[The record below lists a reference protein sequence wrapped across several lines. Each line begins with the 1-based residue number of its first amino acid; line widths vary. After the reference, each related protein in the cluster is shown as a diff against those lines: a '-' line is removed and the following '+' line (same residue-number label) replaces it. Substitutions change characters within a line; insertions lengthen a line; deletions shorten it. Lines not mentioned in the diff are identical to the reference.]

1 MNGKADIIGEAGL
14 KFFGKMS
21 ASISH
26 EIKNILAII
35 NENAGLLEDFTFLMD
50 QGKPVDSERLKRLA
64 QTLMK
69 QVRRADLIL
78 KKMNRFAHSIDDPAK
93 QVDLNEILELM
104 TALADRLADMRSVR
118 LDKRPAQN
126 PVMLKTAPFHLL
138 NLLWLTLDFAMGV
151 AGDDKT
157 VEFAPSATSN
167 GASVSFRRL
176 GDLNPSASMDFPTE
190 QENALLA
197 QVRAE
202 LTVNVENEEIILDFS
217 GDADA

>member
-26 EIKNILAII
+26 EIINVLAII
-35 NENAGLLEDFTFLMD
+35 NENAGLLEDFTFLID
-50 QGKPVDSERLKRLA
+50 QGKPVDSERLKKLA
-64 QTLMK
+64 QTVMK

-78 KKMNRFAHSIDDPAK
+78 KKMNQFAHSIDDPAK

-104 TALADRLADMRSVR
+104 TALADRLAAMRSVR
-118 LDKRPAQN
+118 LDNRPTQN

-157 VEFAPSATSN
+157 VELEPAATST
-167 GASVSFRRL
+167 GTRVSFRRL
-176 GDLNPSASMDFPTE
+176 GDLNPPASTDFPTGLE
-190 QENALLA
+190 KALLA
-197 QVRAE
+197 RVGAE
-202 LTVNVENEEIILDFS
+202 MTVNLAKKEIVLDFS
-217 GDADA
+217 GDVGA